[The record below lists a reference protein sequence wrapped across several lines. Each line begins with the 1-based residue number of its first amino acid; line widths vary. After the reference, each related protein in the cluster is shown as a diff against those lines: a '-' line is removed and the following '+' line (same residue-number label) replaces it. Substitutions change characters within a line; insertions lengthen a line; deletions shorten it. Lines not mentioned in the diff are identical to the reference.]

1 MVDIASIAPGLE
13 LREDGI
19 WYGADEQAVSYP
31 AEGHGACIA
40 LEDGSF
46 WFRHRNRCIVAA
58 VRAFPPPDGGTIFD
72 IGGGNGFVARGLLDA
87 GFDTV
92 LLEPGN
98 AGAHNAQRRGVRQII
113 CATTETARLRDDSLP
128 AVGLF
133 DVIEHIEDDVAFLR
147 ALRAKLRRG
156 GRLYATVP
164 AYQALWSK
172 DDVHAGHFRRH
183 SRASI
188 ARTIA
193 SAGFEIDF
201 TTHIFRP
208 LPLPIFLFRT
218 LPDRLGIASVRE
230 KKKRNDSEHQVSGG
244 AISHALDRV
253 LAFEVR
259 KISAARPMRFGGS
272 CLVVAHAA

>member
-19 WYGADEQAVSYP
+19 WYSPDAQPVSYP
-31 AEGHGACIA
+31 AEGHVACIA

-92 LLEPGN
+92 LLEPGT
-98 AGAHNAQRRGVRQII
+98 AGAHNAQRRGVPQII
-113 CATTETARLRDDSLP
+113 CATTETAQLRDDSLP

-133 DVIEHIEDDVAFLR
+133 DVIEHIEDDVAFLKS
-147 ALRAKLRRG
+147 LRAKLRRG

-183 SRASI
+183 TRDSI

-193 SAGFEIDF
+193 SAGFETDF
-201 TTHIFRP
+201 ATHIFRP
-208 LPLPIFLFRT
+208 LPLPIFLFRA
-218 LPDRLGIASVRE
+218 LPDRLGIASSRE
-230 KKKRNDSEHQVSGG
+230 KRKRNESEHQVSGG
-244 AISHALDRV
+244 TISRALDRV
-253 LAFEVR
+253 LASEVR
-259 KISAARPMRFGGS
+259 EISAARPIRFGGS
-272 CLVVAHAA
+272 CLVVGHAV